1 MSAKREDS
9 CPSFTS
15 KTDFVYKMKSIVNM
29 LFGKKKNINTKKQKH
44 FDTAQRVS
52 LQYVAGSD

>member
-29 LFGKKKNINTKKQKH
+29 LFGKKKKH
-44 FDTAQRVS
+44 KYRKAKTF
-52 LQYVAGSD
+52 